1 MKVAPDCDLLGVM
14 AQTGIGSKLFAAFI
28 PELVQMIIAI
38 EALAGSNAPEV
49 LENKRRAVS
58 RAFLLARGV
67 RGVSGVPW
75 VLNYTL
81 QHLASFMAETAGDF
95 HSSFAL
101 PMFVAVGKESAEKHS
116 GIHNPFGH
124 REKRHT
130 FYSGK
135 YFLEAL
141 ATMQGAIAFINV
153 AESLCLE
160 CGLILEGQSLAP
172 TFVLSTLSKIE
183 GKLVLSVRRKK
194 DNSVQF
200 TTPKEYNAMEFARI
214 LQSWGVYSGR
224 VSEPPL
230 TKSVWDEFTRRQ
242 TGKGTQDSQWWSD
255 WGLGGAAE
263 LN

>member
-1 MKVAPDCDLLGVM
+1 VFSLEQIPTGSLLVLKVRSLLAICIAMKVAPDCDLLGVM

-135 YFLEAL
+135 
-141 ATMQGAIAFINV
+141 
-153 AESLCLE
+153 
-160 CGLILEGQSLAP
+160 
-172 TFVLSTLSKIE
+172 
-183 GKLVLSVRRKK
+183 
-194 DNSVQF
+194 
-200 TTPKEYNAMEFARI
+200 
-214 LQSWGVYSGR
+214 
-224 VSEPPL
+224 
-230 TKSVWDEFTRRQ
+230 
-242 TGKGTQDSQWWSD
+242 
-255 WGLGGAAE
+255 
-263 LN
+263 